1 MGKCPG
7 RKSQMT
13 ELPRSCPFITG
24 YNTGKPRLILLERVL
39 WCILRLYMNT
49 SISITQLTQV
59 YGCFVLRLRN
69 GKFFPGQEKKNV
81 GGGCFSLVPLGRLV
95 GRKRI
100 KNANSVPSERLVRWI
115 GSQSVRTGRWFECYL
130 LFYPQKRSDGTQK
143 IMAGICCLTINTC
156 YRCVSAINKKL

>member
-1 MGKCPG
+1 MGKGPG

-100 KNANSVPSERLVRWI
+100 KNANQRSIGTPCALDRITKRPYRTLVWM
-115 GSQSVRTGRWFECYL
+115 
-130 LFYPQKRSDGTQK
+130 LFAFLPTK
-143 IMAGICCLTINTC
+143 AF
-156 YRCVSAINKKL
+156 